1 MRRFALIGEKLGHS
15 ASVPIHR
22 AIWRETGIEADY
34 RLVEIPR
41 DDFIARVQQLMRET
55 DGFNITIPY
64 KVDIM
69 PLLSHVDS
77 AAAAMGA
84 VNTVVCG
91 EHPHGH
97 NTDAHG
103 LAAMLRHYG
112 MDPAGQPVWILGTGG
127 ASKAALVNCED
138 AGSAISG
145 DKVGEVVNASSS
157 ANSNLALVNTVVTG
171 SEDGYEAVKV
181 VNSATVVPSVD
192 GCVLTGF
199 DKSDYALGANDWI
212 RTVLSSALEID
223 PRGVEMDNGRVFRRV
238 KGPDNRIGCRVWFAS
253 DGYYYVYDKNANS
266 AKPWRRIA
274 DKTYYAAAIS
284 GLSTDDAMLADATC
298 ALRHKRNVEI
308 GPVNPDKNGLML
320 ILK

>member
-1 MRRFALIGEKLGHS
+1 MNEIPASPEYSGASACLSRMSGSLRVKNTSFLRNSNVIPANVTASVGSSDIWGGVAAVAGGLAQFENCAFLDGVLSSSVS
-15 ASVPIHR
+15 AST
-22 AIWRETGIEADY
+22 TGRNAGM
-34 RLVEIPR
+34 LV
-41 DDFIARVQQLMRET
+41 F
-55 DGFNITIPY
+55 
-64 KVDIM
+64 
-69 PLLSHVDS
+69 
-77 AAAAMGA
+77 
-84 VNTVVCG
+84 
-91 EHPHGH
+91 
-97 NTDAHG
+97 
-103 LAAMLRHYG
+103 
-112 MDPAGQPVWILGTGG
+112 GG
-127 ASKAALVNCED
+127 ASKAALVNCEV

-157 ANSNLALVNTVVTG
+157 ADSNLALVNTVVTG

-212 RTVLSSALEID
+212 RTVLSSAVEID

-308 GPVNPDKNGLML
+308 GPVNPDKNGFML